1 MKHLILTNAASDN
14 LDTIC
19 NIYWGLLDSSE
30 EYASILRW
38 KKDIYPADEDWLSY
52 IAKGEMYFIW
62 DEGNLIG
69 AAALAK
75 SQPADYRKVRW
86 GVDARDD
93 EVAVVH
99 LLAIRPQYQGQGYA
113 TAALQELVRLAEKL
127 GKKALR
133 LDAIGT
139 NKPAQKLYEK
149 FGFANCGTEQLYYES
164 TGLTKFVFYELR
176 LA

>member
-1 MKHLILTNAASDN
+1 MKNLMLTNAVPDD
-14 LDTIC
+14 LDTIR
-19 NIYWGLLDSSE
+19 NIYWELLDSSE

-38 KKDIYPADEDWLSY
+38 KKNIYPADEDWLSY
-52 IAKGEMYFIW
+52 VAEGEMYLIW
-62 DEGNLIG
+62 DAGNLIG

-75 SQPADYRKVRW
+75 SQPEDYRKVRW
-86 GVDARDD
+86 TVDARDD

-113 TAALQELVRLAEKL
+113 TAALHELVRLAEKL

-149 FGFANCGTEQLYYES
+149 FGFVNCGTEQLDYES